1 MSLFSKP
8 ILALDTAAGASVC
21 LLLSD
26 GKSISASMNTPRA
39 HSRELLPLLEQVV
52 IQQAGLQWQDL
63 GAFAVGTGP
72 GSFTGLRV
80 ACATVAGLNASL
92 HKPVYAL
99 SSLAITA
106 EQAMVEDEL
115 WAIED
120 ARSGLV
126 YAAKFSAGICTVEP
140 QCLTWESFLKLPA
153 TQYVALS
160 DISVDLSGWEALPL
174 RQTREQALIAQ
185 VRKLQPSS
193 NHKMWVEPL
202 YLQASQAEK
211 NLV

>member
-8 ILALDTAAGASVC
+8 ILALDTAAGVSVC
-21 LLLSD
+21 LLLPD
-26 GKSISASMNTPRA
+26 GQSISASMNTPRA

-52 IQQAGLQWQDL
+52 QKQGLQWQDI

-80 ACATVAGLNASL
+80 ACATIAGMNASL

-106 EQAMVEDEL
+106 QQAMLEDEL

-120 ARSGLV
+120 ARSGLA
-126 YAAKFSAGICTVEP
+126 YAAQFSAGKCISAP
-140 QCLTWESFLKLPA
+140 QCLSWESFLSLAPSS
-153 TQYVALS
+153 YVTLS
-160 DISVDLSGWEALPL
+160 DIPVDLPDWQVLPL
-174 RQTREQALIAQ
+174 RQTREQALLAE
-185 VRKLQPSS
+185 VRALQSDADYQ
-193 NHKMWVEPL
+193 MWVEPL

>member
-21 LLLSD
+21 LLLPD
-26 GKSISASMNTPRA
+26 GESTSACMSTPRA

-52 IQQAGLQWQDL
+52 QKQGLQWQDI

-80 ACATVAGLNASL
+80 ACATIAGMNASL

-106 EQAMVEDEL
+106 QQALIQDEL

-126 YAAKFSAGICTVEP
+126 YAAKFSAGKCVVAP
-140 QCLTWESFLKLPA
+140 QCLTWEAFLKLPA
-153 TQYVALS
+153 TQYIALS
-160 DISVDLSGWEALPL
+160 EITFDLPGWEVLALQ
-174 RQTREQALIAQ
+174 QTREQALIAQ
-185 VRKLQPSS
+185 VRKLQPETDY
-193 NHKMWVEPL
+193 KMWVEPL
-202 YLQASQAEK
+202 YLQPSQAEK

>member
-21 LLLSD
+21 LLLPD
-26 GKSISASMNTPRA
+26 GQSISASMNTPRA
-39 HSRELLPLLEQVV
+39 HSRELLPLLGQVV
-52 IQQAGLQWQDL
+52 QQQGLQWQDI

-80 ACATVAGLNASL
+80 ACATIAGMNASL
-92 HKPVYAL
+92 KKPVYAL

-106 EQAMVEDEL
+106 QQAQVEDEL

-126 YAAKFSAGICTVEP
+126 YAAQFSAGQCVEPP
-140 QCLTWESFLKLPA
+140 QCLTWQAFLKLPP
-153 TQYVALS
+153 TKYMTLS
-160 DISVDLSGWEALPL
+160 DIPVDLPDWQVLPSQ
-174 RQTREQALIAQ
+174 QTREQALIAE
-185 VRKLQPSS
+185 VRKLQPDSDY
-193 NHKMWVEPL
+193 KMWVEPL
-202 YLQASQAEK
+202 YLQPSQAEK

>member
-8 ILALDTAAGASVC
+8 ILALDTASGASVC
-21 LLLSD
+21 LLLPD
-26 GKSISASMNTPRA
+26 GQSISASMNTPRA

-52 IQQAGLQWQDL
+52 QQQGLQWQDI

-80 ACATVAGLNASL
+80 ACATIAGMNASL

-106 EQAMVEDEL
+106 QQAMLEGEL

-126 YAAKFSAGICTVEP
+126 YAAQFSAGKCISAP
-140 QCLTWESFLKLPA
+140 QCLTWESFLSLTPSS
-153 TQYVALS
+153 YVTLS
-160 DISVDLSGWEALPL
+160 DIPVELPDWQVLPL
-174 RQTREQALIAQ
+174 EQTREQALLAE
-185 VRKLQPSS
+185 VRALQPDAEY
-193 NHKMWVEPL
+193 KMWVEPL

-211 NLV
+211 NLA

>member
-21 LLLSD
+21 LFFPD
-26 GKSISASMNTPRA
+26 GESVSANMNTPRA

-52 IQQAGLQWQDL
+52 QKQGLQWQDI

-80 ACATVAGLNASL
+80 ACATIAGMNASL

-106 EQAMVEDEL
+106 QQALVEDEL

-126 YAAKFSAGICTVEP
+126 YAAKFSAGQCIVPP
-140 QCLTWESFLKLPA
+140 QCLTWEAFLTLPA
-153 TQYVALS
+153 AQYIALS
-160 DISVDLSGWEALPL
+160 EITFDLPGWKALPL
-174 RQTREQALIAQ
+174 QQMREQALIAQ
-185 VRKLQPSS
+185 VRQLQPEMDA
-193 NHKMWVEPL
+193 KMWVEPL
-202 YLQASQAEK
+202 YLQPSQAEK

>member
-21 LLLSD
+21 LLLPD
-26 GKSISASMNTPRA
+26 GQSISASMNTPRA

-52 IQQAGLQWQDL
+52 RKQGLQWQDI

-80 ACATVAGLNASL
+80 ACATIAGMNASL

-106 EQAMVEDEL
+106 QQAMLEDEL

-126 YAAKFSAGICTVEP
+126 YAAQFSAGKCISAP
-140 QCLTWESFLKLPA
+140 QCLTWESFLTLPPSS
-153 TQYVALS
+153 YVTLS
-160 DISVDLSGWEALPL
+160 DIPVDLPDWQVLPL
-174 RQTREQALIAQ
+174 RQTREQALLAE
-185 VRKLQPSS
+185 VCALQSDADYQ
-193 NHKMWVEPL
+193 MWVEPL

>member
-21 LLLSD
+21 LLLPD
-26 GKSISASMNTPRA
+26 GESVSASMNTPRA
-39 HSRELLPLLEQVV
+39 HSRELLPLLEQIVK
-52 IQQAGLQWQDL
+52 QHGLQWQDI

-80 ACATVAGLNASL
+80 ACATIAGMNASL

-106 EQAMVEDEL
+106 EQAMLEDEL

-126 YAAKFSAGICTVEP
+126 YAAKFSANTCVVEP
-140 QCLTWESFLKLPA
+140 QCLTWEAFLKLPA
-153 TQYVALS
+153 AQYVALS
-160 DISVDLSGWEALPL
+160 DIPLDLPGWNALPL
-174 RQTREQALIAQ
+174 QQTREQALIAQ
-185 VRKLQPSS
+185 VRKLQPDMAY
-193 NHKMWVEPL
+193 KMWVEPL

>member
-8 ILALDTAAGASVC
+8 ILALDTVAGASVC
-21 LLLSD
+21 LLLPD
-26 GKSISASMNTPRA
+26 GESVSASMNTPRA

-52 IQQAGLQWQDL
+52 KQNGLQWQDI

-80 ACATVAGLNASL
+80 ACATIAGMNASL

-126 YAAKFSAGICTVEP
+126 YAAKFSAGTCIVEP
-140 QCLTWESFLKLPA
+140 QCLTWEAFLKLPPV
-153 TQYVALS
+153 QYIALS
-160 DISVDLSGWEALPL
+160 EITFDLPGWEVLPL
-174 RQTREQALIAQ
+174 QQTREQALIAQ
-185 VRKLQPSS
+185 VRKLQPDMTY
-193 NHKMWVEPL
+193 KMWVEPL
-202 YLQASQAEK
+202 YLQPSQAEK

>member
-21 LLLSD
+21 LLLPD
-26 GKSISASMNTPRA
+26 GQSISASMNTPRA

-52 IQQAGLQWQDL
+52 QQQGLQWQDI

-80 ACATVAGLNASL
+80 ACATIVGMNASL
-92 HKPVYAL
+92 KKPVYAL

-106 EQAMVEDEL
+106 QQAMLKDEL

-126 YAAKFSAGICTVEP
+126 YAAQFLAGKCVEPP
-140 QCLTWESFLKLPA
+140 QCLTWEAFLKFPPA
-153 TQYVALS
+153 KYVTLS
-160 DISVDLSGWEALPL
+160 DIPVDLTDWQVLPL
-174 RQTREQALIAQ
+174 QQTREQALLAE
-185 VRKLQPSS
+185 VRNLQPDADYQ
-193 NHKMWVEPL
+193 MWVEPL

>member
-8 ILALDTAAGASVC
+8 ILALDTASGASVC
-21 LLLSD
+21 LLLPD
-26 GKSISASMNTPRA
+26 GQSISATMNTPRA

-52 IQQAGLQWQDL
+52 QKQGLQWQDI

-80 ACATVAGLNASL
+80 ACATIAGMNASL

-106 EQAMVEDEL
+106 QQAMLEDEL

-126 YAAKFSAGICTVEP
+126 YAAQFSAGKCISAP
-140 QCLTWESFLKLPA
+140 QCLSWESFLSLAPSS
-153 TQYVALS
+153 YVTLS
-160 DISVDLSGWEALPL
+160 DIPVDLPDWQVLPL
-174 RQTREQALIAQ
+174 RQTREQALLAE
-185 VRKLQPSS
+185 VRALQSDADYQ
-193 NHKMWVEPL
+193 MWVEPL

>member
-8 ILALDTAAGASVC
+8 ILALDTASGASVC
-21 LLLSD
+21 LLLPD
-26 GKSISASMNTPRA
+26 GQSISASMNTPRA

-52 IQQAGLQWQDL
+52 QQQGLQWQDI

-80 ACATVAGLNASL
+80 ACATIAGMNASL

-106 EQAMVEDEL
+106 QQAMLEGEL

-126 YAAKFSAGICTVEP
+126 YAAQFSAGKCVSAP
-140 QCLTWESFLKLPA
+140 QCLTWESFLSLTPSS
-153 TQYVALS
+153 YVILS
-160 DISVDLSGWEALPL
+160 DIPVELPDWQVLPL
-174 RQTREQALIAQ
+174 EQTREQALLAE
-185 VRKLQPSS
+185 VRALQPDAEY
-193 NHKMWVEPL
+193 KMWVEPL

-211 NLV
+211 NLA

>member
-8 ILALDTAAGASVC
+8 ILALDTASGASVC
-21 LLLSD
+21 LLLPD
-26 GKSISASMNTPRA
+26 GQSISASMNTPRA
-39 HSRELLPLLEQVV
+39 HSRELLPLLDQVV
-52 IQQAGLQWQDL
+52 QKQGLQWQDI

-80 ACATVAGLNASL
+80 ACATIAGLNASL

-106 EQAMVEDEL
+106 QQAMLEGEL

-126 YAAKFSAGICTVEP
+126 YAAKFSAGKCVAPP
-140 QCLTWESFLKLPA
+140 QCLTWEAFLKFLPA
-153 TQYVALS
+153 KYVTLS
-160 DISVDLSGWEALPL
+160 DIPVDLTGWQVLPL
-174 RQTREQALIAQ
+174 QQTREQALLAE
-185 VRKLQPSS
+185 VRALQPDADYQ
-193 NHKMWVEPL
+193 MWVEPL

-211 NLV
+211 NLA

>member
-21 LLLSD
+21 LLLPD
-26 GKSISASMNTPRA
+26 GESVSASMNTPRA

-52 IQQAGLQWQDL
+52 KQHGLQWQDI

-80 ACATVAGLNASL
+80 ACATIAGMNASL
-92 HKPVYAL
+92 HKPVYSL
-99 SSLAITA
+99 SSLAVTA

-126 YAAKFSAGICTVEP
+126 YAAKFSAGTCIVEP
-140 QCLTWESFLKLPA
+140 QCLTWEAFLKLPTA
-153 TQYVALS
+153 QYIALS
-160 DISVDLSGWEALPL
+160 EITFDLPDWEVLPL
-174 RQTREQALIAQ
+174 QQTREQALVAQ
-185 VRKLQPSS
+185 VRKLQPDMAY
-193 NHKMWVEPL
+193 KMWVEPL
-202 YLQASQAEK
+202 YLQPSQAEK